1 MRKNLITVENLE
13 NNIKKNVELLN
24 ELIRY
29 QKFECTNFNE
39 EVLREYIQQQ
49 SVVKVADYFNQNG
62 YRIATDN
69 SNRKYISNDISQII
83 MAKDIDADP
92 GLHAFAKKIH
102 LHMKKK
108 VGSLYN

>member
-13 NNIKKNVELLN
+13 NNIKKNLELLN
-24 ELIRY
+24 KLIKY
-29 QKFECTNFNE
+29 KNYKYKNFYE
-39 EVLREYIQQQ
+39 EVLQKYIEYQ
-49 SVVKVADYFNQNG
+49 SVVKVADYLNQKG

-69 SNRKYISNDISQII
+69 SNRKYFSNDISEII